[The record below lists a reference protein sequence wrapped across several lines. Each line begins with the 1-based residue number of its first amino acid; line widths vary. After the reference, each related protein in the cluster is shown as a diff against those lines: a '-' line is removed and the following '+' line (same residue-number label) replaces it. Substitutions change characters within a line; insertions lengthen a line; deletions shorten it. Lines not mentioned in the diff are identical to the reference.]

1 MGFIRRS
8 WDILYD
14 AAMGWIDD
22 EAMTRGAAIA
32 FYTIFAL
39 APFVI
44 LVTAIAGLVIGRQ
57 AAQDALMGEIG
68 RLIGSEA
75 VTTLQSLASSAND
88 TRSGAIATIF
98 GISTILIGATTV
110 FVELQTSLNRIWKA
124 TPPIASTASTL
135 TWLVMMRLK
144 GLALIGM
151 IGFLLIVSLVVSA
164 ILAAVSRWFE
174 GMMPDL
180 FALVWITNLVSSL
193 VVFTILF
200 ALVYRA
206 LPDTQIPWTDL
217 WLGAAITAVLFTA
230 GKSMIGL
237 YLGTSGVTS
246 AYGAAGSFV
255 LILLWVYYSA
265 VIFLFGAEIT
275 RAYSERV
282 GSRARMDQGDKP
294 FNPTVAGRRRSAASI
309 RPRWPADGASGRR
322 QS

>member
-57 AAQDALMGEIG
+57 AAQDALMEEIG
-68 RLIGSEA
+68 RLIGNEA
-75 VTTLQSLASSAND
+75 VTTLRSLASSAND
-88 TRSGAIATIF
+88 TRTGAIATIF

-124 TPPIASTASTL
+124 KPPMASAASTI

-206 LPDTQIPWTDL
+206 LPDTRIPWTDL

-237 YLGTSGVTS
+237 YLGTSGITS

-265 VIFLFGAEIT
+265 VIFLYGAEIT
-275 RAYSERV
+275 RAYSEQV
-282 GSRARMDQGDKP
+282 GSRAGAADRGAGNDFREPEAVRGDDEQENRRKRQGA
-294 FNPTVAGRRRSAASI
+294 AG
-309 RPRWPADGASGRR
+309 
-322 QS
+322 

>member
-1 MGFIRRS
+1 MRFVRQSR
-8 WDILYD
+8 DIVVD
-14 AAMGWIDD
+14 AAIGWLED

-39 APFVI
+39 APFVL

-57 AAQDALMGEIG
+57 AAQDALMGEVG
-68 RLIGSEA
+68 GLIGQEA
-75 VTTLQSLASSAND
+75 ATTLQQLAASANN
-88 TRSGAIATIF
+88 TRAGAIATIF

-124 TPPIASTASTL
+124 KPPAASTI
-135 TWLVMMRLK
+135 TWLVMVRLK

-164 ILAAVSRWFE
+164 VLAAVSRWFE
-174 GMMPDL
+174 GMLPDL
-180 FALVWITNLVSSL
+180 FVLVWLTNLISSL

-206 LPDTQIPWTDL
+206 LPDTRIPWTDL
-217 WLGAAITAVLFTA
+217 WLGAAITAILFTA

-265 VIFLFGAEIT
+265 VIFLYGAEIT
-275 RAYSERV
+275 RAYSEQV
-282 GSRARMDQGDKP
+282 GSRAGAADRGAGNDFREPEAVRGEDEQENRRKRQGA
-294 FNPTVAGRRRSAASI
+294 AG
-309 RPRWPADGASGRR
+309 
-322 QS
+322 

>member
-1 MGFIRRS
+1 MRFVRQSR
-8 WDILYD
+8 DIVVD
-14 AAMGWIDD
+14 AAIGWLED

-68 RLIGSEA
+68 GLIGPEA
-75 VTTLQSLASSAND
+75 ATTLQQLAASANN
-88 TRSGAIATIF
+88 TRAGAIATIF
-98 GISTILIGATTV
+98 GLSTILIGATTV

-124 TPPIASTASTL
+124 KPPAASTL
-135 TWLVMMRLK
+135 TWLVMVRLK

-164 ILAAVSRWFE
+164 VLAAVSRWFE
-174 GMMPDL
+174 GMLPDL
-180 FALVWITNLVSSL
+180 FVLVWLTNLISSL

-206 LPDTQIPWTDL
+206 LPDTRIPWTDL
-217 WLGAAITAVLFTA
+217 WLGAAITAVLFTI

-255 LILLWVYYSA
+255 LILIWVYYSA
-265 VIFLFGAEIT
+265 TIFLFGAEIT
-275 RAYSERV
+275 RAYSEHV
-282 GSRARMDQGDKP
+282 GSRAGAGGDDKGG
-294 FNPTVAGRRRSAASI
+294 NRGS
-309 RPRWPADGASGRR
+309 
-322 QS
+322 

>member
-1 MGFIRRS
+1 
-8 WDILYD
+8 
-14 AAMGWIDD
+14 
-22 EAMTRGAAIA
+22 
-32 FYTIFAL
+32 
-39 APFVI
+39 
-44 LVTAIAGLVIGRQ
+44 
-57 AAQDALMGEIG
+57 
-68 RLIGSEA
+68 
-75 VTTLQSLASSAND
+75 
-88 TRSGAIATIF
+88 
-98 GISTILIGATTV
+98 
-110 FVELQTSLNRIWKA
+110 
-124 TPPIASTASTL
+124 
-135 TWLVMMRLK
+135 MMRLK

-180 FALVWITNLVSSL
+180 FVLVWITNVVSSL

-282 GSRARMDQGDKP
+282 GSRARVDQGDKP
-294 FNPTVAGRRRSAASI
+294 FNPSVAGRKKSGASS
-309 RPRWPADGASGRR
+309 RPRWPAGGASGRR

>member
-1 MGFIRRS
+1 MRFLRQSR
-8 WDILYD
+8 DIVVD
-14 AAMGWIDD
+14 AAMGWLED

-68 RLIGSEA
+68 GLIGQEA
-75 VTTLQSLASSAND
+75 ATTLQQLAASAND
-88 TRSGAIATIF
+88 TRAGAIATIF
-98 GISTILIGATTV
+98 GISTILVGATTV

-124 TPPIASTASTL
+124 KPPASSTI
-135 TWLVMMRLK
+135 TWLVMVRLK

-151 IGFLLIVSLVVSA
+151 VGFLLIVSLAVSA
-164 ILAAVSRWFE
+164 VLAAVSRWFE
-174 GMMPDL
+174 GMLPDL
-180 FALVWITNLVSSL
+180 FVLVWITNLISSL
-193 VVFTILF
+193 LVFTILF

-206 LPDTQIPWTDL
+206 LPDTRMPWTDL
-217 WLGAAITAVLFTA
+217 WLGAAITAVLFTI

-255 LILLWVYYSA
+255 LILIWVYYSA
-265 VIFLFGAEIT
+265 TIFLFGAEIT

-282 GSRARMDQGDKP
+282 GSRAGAGGGDKGG
-294 FNPTVAGRRRSAASI
+294 NRRS
-309 RPRWPADGASGRR
+309 
-322 QS
+322 

>member
-1 MGFIRRS
+1 M
-8 WDILYD
+8 
-14 AAMGWIDD
+14 
-22 EAMTRGAAIA
+22 
-32 FYTIFAL
+32 
-39 APFVI
+39 
-44 LVTAIAGLVIGRQ
+44 
-57 AAQDALMGEIG
+57 
-68 RLIGSEA
+68 IGSEA

-88 TRSGAIATIF
+88 TRTGAIATIF

-124 TPPIASTASTL
+124 TPPIASTASTI

-180 FALVWITNLVSSL
+180 FVLVWITN
-193 VVFTILF
+193 
-200 ALVYRA
+200 
-206 LPDTQIPWTDL
+206 
-217 WLGAAITAVLFTA
+217 
-230 GKSMIGL
+230 
-237 YLGTSGVTS
+237 GVTS
-246 AYGAAGSFV
+246 AYGAAGSYV

-282 GSRARMDQGDKP
+282 GSRARLDQGDKP
-294 FNPTVAGRRRSAASI
+294 FNPSVAGRRRSAASS